1 MYVGKVSWTFSAH
14 SRSRTTQELDIVW
27 CISISVEAKIKI
39 RDSRDINSY
48 IYSQMILDKVSRPF
62 HGERTVFSTNGAGRT
77 GCPYT
82 KE

>member
-77 GCPYT
+77 GYPYT